1 MGLSFAPAVCCLRA
15 VLALVERQGLR
26 CGGATLLAGLVLG
39 IGVVDL
45 SSGPL
50 GQTSRFSLELLV
62 LLILQLVG
70 PMLVSLLAMALL
82 LPRWLEH
89 AERQGARAWR
99 QSLPASAL
107 VGALLLLLLLM
118 AALAG
123 GVVAS
128 PRADLVGEMRELLG
142 GVLPTDLVRSALRS
156 AVFLVILCAFSQW
169 RGPMRMK
176 RGVEPALVSSNLL
189 AEGLVLLLSM
199 KLLWITLLDPLRLSS
214 SAQ

>member
-1 MGLSFAPAVCCLRA
+1 MSLSLAPALRSLRA

-89 AERQGARAWR
+89 AERQGIRAWR
-99 QSLPASAL
+99 QSLPAAAL
-107 VGALLLLLLLM
+107 VGGLLLLLLLLSS
-118 AALAG
+118 LAG

-128 PRADLVGEMRELLG
+128 PRADLIGEMRELLG
-142 GVLPTDLVRSALRS
+142 GVLPADLLRSAARS
-156 AVFLVILCAFSQW
+156 AVFLAILCGFSQW
-169 RGPMRMK
+169 RGPLHLR
-176 RGVEPALVSSNLL
+176 RGLDPALVSSNLL
-189 AEGLVLLLSM
+189 VEGLVLLLGM
-199 KLLWITLLDPLRLSS
+199 KLLWITLLDPLRLSAS
-214 SAQ
+214 PQ